1 MTMKWIAVFGLLL
14 ASGIAFAGEVTL
26 DVVAGG
32 LKGKAT
38 LVNKLLPNGS
48 KYVRLGM
55 VLEDEAKKSVSVL
68 QESTYDAAGLPIR
81 HLQVTNLQGGEAK
94 QSVVVTFDSGGANI
108 KVEQDGKAMND
119 VLTFPS
125 GLKVTATPEFWFI
138 RDQVAAGGKT
148 TYQRFDLG
156 SRTWQETV
164 CTYYGKRNLKWGGKT
179 VSANYVTIGTAKAWL
194 DDVGDPYLIE
204 TPGGSMTRRVEK

>member
-1 MTMKWIAVFGLLL
+1 MRWIAVLGLVL
-14 ASGIAFAGEVTL
+14 ASGLALAGEVTL

-68 QESTYDAAGLPIR
+68 QESTYDATGLPIR

-94 QSVVVTFDSGGANI
+94 QSVVVTFDSAGANI
-108 KVEQDGKAMND
+108 KVEQDGKAVND
-119 VLTFPS
+119 ALAFPS
-125 GLKVTATPEFWFI
+125 GMKVTATPEFWFI

-156 SRTWQETV
+156 TRSWQETV
-164 CTYYGKRNLKWGGKT
+164 CTYHGKRNLKWAGKT

-204 TPGGSMTRRVEK
+204 TPGGSMTRKAEK

>member
-1 MTMKWIAVFGLLL
+1 MRWIAVLGLVL
-14 ASGIAFAGEVTL
+14 ASGIVFAGEVTL

-68 QESTYDAAGLPIR
+68 QESTYDTTGLPIR
-81 HLQVTNLQGGEAK
+81 HLQVTNLQGGSAK
-94 QSVVVTFDSGGANI
+94 QSVVVTFDTAGANI
-108 KVEQDGKAMND
+108 KVEQDGKAVND
-119 VLTFPS
+119 VLAFPS
-125 GLKVTATPEFWFI
+125 GLKATATPEFWFI

-156 SRTWQETV
+156 TRTWQETV
-164 CTYYGKRNLKWGGKT
+164 CIFHGKRNLKWAGKT
-179 VSANYVTIGTAKAWL
+179 VSTNYVTIGTAKAWL

-204 TPGGSMTRRVEK
+204 TPGGSMTRRAGK